1 MNLFCELLV
10 FLFILR
16 LVVIVMLVCDLDVG
30 LVFGLVVFL
39 MWWYVV
45 MDFVVGVMVFFGGG
59 VDDCD
64 CDVDLGWLGV
74 WVGLLLQWWVQWF
87 GIEFDFVEVLVC
99 VVVCEM
105 FEELGVLFVG
115 LVDQDYLVLNSIVL
129 DVLVYGDVCCVLVDW
144 MLFFVDFLQWEKLVL

>member
-1 MNLFCELLV
+1 
-10 FLFILR
+10 
-16 LVVIVMLVCDLDVG
+16 MLVCDLDVG

-74 WVGLLLQWWVQWF
+74 WVGLLL
-87 GIEFDFVEVLVC
+87 
-99 VVVCEM
+99 
-105 FEELGVLFVG
+105 
-115 LVDQDYLVLNSIVL
+115 
-129 DVLVYGDVCCVLVDW
+129 
-144 MLFFVDFLQWEKLVL
+144 